1 MSSTDIIS
9 DEGKQV
15 IINEVK
21 EIKVEN
27 IFKVIENNNL
37 LKKSNINDVSI
48 LYLRNKVAK
57 KKNE

>member
-1 MSSTDIIS
+1 MMK
-9 DEGKQV
+9 EKQI

-27 IFKVIENNNL
+27 IFKVIENNKL

>member
-1 MSSTDIIS
+1 MSSSDIIN
-9 DEGKQV
+9 DERKQI

-27 IFKVIENNNL
+27 IFKVIENNKL

-57 KKNE
+57 KK